1 MRSVPIDR
9 ALGETSWL
17 RALLIAVGVPAVSM
31 SNLVKSDNPIMRYLR
46 ETRAE
51 IAKVAWPTVQETRN
65 LSLIVIGVTIAMSFA
80 LGILDFVFSKLVENL
95 LSLVGQ

>member
-1 MRSVPIDR
+1 M
-9 ALGETSWL
+9 
-17 RALLIAVGVPAVSM
+17 SM

-51 IAKVAWPTVQETRN
+51 IAKVAWPTVEEARN
-65 LSLIVIGVTIAMSFA
+65 LSLIVIGVTIAMSAA
-80 LGILDFVFSKLVENL
+80 LGLADFVFSKLVQNL